1 MQTGTLHRLGST
13 GFKLGIFWMDNKSI
27 WPGFCLLWDIKNRA
41 DLLLRVLSAA
51 ADNTKLDSQNFS
63 NHTQF
68 LPCPRTGKGA
78 NTKGLIICLCH
89 NDRALS
95 ERCRFSLL
103 FWFSETREN
112 QAQVYNQTGKG
123 FRPPT
128 PFDLKLNNFKTV
140 HDCPRYDR
148 QHSKIDVTWWLD
160 LTSTLTLPWQPRFDS
175 NVSKIFIFY

>member
-1 MQTGTLHRLGST
+1 MAWFLSFVRYKELRRFT
-13 GFKLGIFWMDNKSI
+13 FKGVIRRGRYS
-27 WPGFCLLWDIKNRA
+27 
-41 DLLLRVLSAA
+41 
-51 ADNTKLDSQNFS
+51 TKLDSQNFS

-148 QHSKIDVTWWLD
+148 QHSKVDVT
-160 LTSTLTLPWQPRFDS
+160 
-175 NVSKIFIFY
+175 